1 MKPWQ
6 TYFSLSSG
14 LRVTANTT
22 VVQTPTRPN
31 VVRALETAEL
41 GGEVCAC
48 SWEKQAAAFS
58 WKSTYSFQ
66 KNNIHNF
73 APAGN
78 KASLR
83 LYSDSESLEIS
94 ELLPEKKLLALSRSQ

>member
-14 LRVTANTT
+14 LWVTVDTT
-22 VVQTPTRPN
+22 VVQVQTLTQSN

-41 GGEVCAC
+41 GDEGCTC
-48 SWEKQAAAFS
+48 SWEKQTASFS

-83 LYSDSESLEIS
+83 LYYDSEIF
-94 ELLPEKKLLALSRSQ
+94 